1 MILRLLDHFGRLGG
15 VIIAPRSTLTGVLRA
30 GRGGL
35 FEVLPWMLIVAAMAQ
50 PTRAGQALLIGR
62 LSLFDGFNAVARMF
76 ADRMIAPL
84 IGVLVAASVLYLY
97 DRLRGTGDVTF
108 EGAVDAC
115 AFMLVPFLL
124 LAAVGVAM
132 RELGVGQ
139 WWTPNNSMTGREWV
153 LATRIAV
160 AFVWPSALFAVVFW
174 ELRRTP
180 ADQGAAPQSTS

>member
-1 MILRLLDHFGRLGG
+1 MIQRLLDHFGRLGG

-84 IGVLVAASVLYLY
+84 IGVLVAASVLYLF
-97 DRLRGTGDVTF
+97 DRLRGVDEAQRVTF

-124 LAAVGVAM
+124 LAAIGVAM
-132 RELGVGQ
+132 RAYGVGQ
-139 WWTPNNSMTGREWV
+139 WWTPNNSMTGRDWV

-174 ELRRTP
+174 DLRRTP
-180 ADQGAAPQSTS
+180 ER